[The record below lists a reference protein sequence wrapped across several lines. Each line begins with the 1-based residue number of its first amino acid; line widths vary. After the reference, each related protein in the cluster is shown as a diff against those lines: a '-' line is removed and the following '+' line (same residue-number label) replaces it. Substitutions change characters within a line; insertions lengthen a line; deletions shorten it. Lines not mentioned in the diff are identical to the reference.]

1 MDFVKGSNRVQL
13 DDPLVDGR
21 QSERALKIQRGVQR
35 YLRVLGLTS
44 LPEVTLASGRRLI
57 WSLLARNQRS
67 GSSRSNH
74 PLKTSRQTTSGMN
87 TVIIATVCFFATS
100 ADVPQDIFP
109 EETGF
114 ILADDYMAEIIREA
128 PEHKLSAATR
138 KAVILRFAQ
147 AAANRLHDLTDPNQ
161 RNLRRG

>member
-1 MDFVKGSNRVQL
+1 MSVVFFYG
-13 DDPLVDGR
+13 PC
-21 QSERALKIQRGVQR
+21 
-35 YLRVLGLTS
+35 
-44 LPEVTLASGRRLI
+44 LPFQAKFCRIRPKKWHEYRDYCDRL
-57 WSLLARNQRS
+57 
-67 GSSRSNH
+67 
-74 PLKTSRQTTSGMN
+74 
-87 TVIIATVCFFATS
+87 FFATS
-100 ADVPQDIFP
+100 PDVPQEIFP